1 MLANLA
7 VCPLASFILILVIII
22 NLLDIY
28 LVGFHFAI
36 LLTNFLISVFFVWL
50 ANKTCDKYHWVSWL
64 ITAYFVICII
74 GAVTL
79 ILNPTMRK
87 DYVEG
92 FEEGA
97 KGQKGGKGGK
107 GKGKGKGKKK

>member
-1 MLANLA
+1 
-7 VCPLASFILILVIII
+7 
-22 NLLDIY
+22 
-28 LVGFHFAI
+28 
-36 LLTNFLISVFFVWL
+36 
-50 ANKTCDKYHWVSWL
+50 
-64 ITAYFVICII
+64 VICII

>member
-1 MLANLA
+1 
-7 VCPLASFILILVIII
+7 
-22 NLLDIY
+22 
-28 LVGFHFAI
+28 
-36 LLTNFLISVFFVWL
+36 
-50 ANKTCDKYHWVSWL
+50 
-64 ITAYFVICII
+64 VICII

-107 GKGKGKGKKK
+107 GGKEEKEEK